1 MSSFYE
7 LIWRENELDSYSTDK
22 LNFIFN
28 TINHPFPIR
37 YRQMYANRLEW
48 QKAVNHHNNIVKK
61 VKDTINSRN
70 DIHNVRK
77 AWLKQHNNVNNVRKA
92 WLKQHNN
99 VKAVAEN
106 GYTIEQVANELPHL
120 ANQLGAFIEIE
131 NIEIKYFDD
140 ELKPRYDLN
149 DFEDISKQNYPSSG
163 FNQTGITKEKFLKLY
178 PQVSN
183 KNLDK
188 VLLAAEYEPKN
199 DTDTTIPYWFA
210 VNAKR
215 MLVDGDSFA
224 NTFDD

>member
-1 MSSFYE
+1 MQNS
-7 LIWRENELDSYSTDK
+7 NSTVHTS
-22 LNFIFN
+22 LN
-28 TINHPFPIR
+28 TINNMLGMLGNNHYLHLLMLSINCIN
-37 YRQMYANRLEW
+37 YST
-48 QKAVNHHNNIVKK
+48 VNK

-70 DIHNVRK
+70 DIH
-77 AWLKQHNNVNNVRKA
+77 NVRKA

-178 PQVSN
+178 PQVSDP
-183 KNLDK
+183 NLDK

>member
-48 QKAVNHHNNIVKK
+48 QKAVNHHDNIVKK

-70 DIHNVRK
+70 DIH
-77 AWLKQHNNVNNVRKA
+77 NVRKA

-178 PQVSN
+178 PQVSDP
-183 KNLDK
+183 NLDK

-210 VNAKR
+210 VTAKR